1 MSAQPL
7 GEYFKDQE
15 ERRRSLHVLKA
26 NIHQG
31 DPIFRENA
39 GKQCTCNCLIFLI
52 FAYTTHLQNVN
63 ARSLDNIL
71 KEGSSLYSKTS
82 KMHGQEYIMVKELEG
97 TSLFQKQYYQ
107 TTILSEHTGLC
118 VSNEEFKNAI
128 DIAFGISSYIFL
140 YLGMFTEYHIPV
152 PYIMQEITQF
162 MHLIHIQEIRKAFP
176 HLMEL
181 QSFFVITITIPFISI
196 YLT

>member
-31 DPIFRENA
+31 DPIFRKNA

-140 YLGMFTEYHIPV
+140 LFGDVHRVYQCHISC
-152 PYIMQEITQF
+152 
-162 MHLIHIQEIRKAFP
+162 RK
-176 HLMEL
+176 
-181 QSFFVITITIPFISI
+181 
-196 YLT
+196 

>member
-71 KEGSSLYSKTS
+71 KRDHLYT
-82 KMHGQEYIMVKELEG
+82 VKL
-97 TSLFQKQYYQ
+97 QKYMGRS
-107 TTILSEHTGLC
+107 T
-118 VSNEEFKNAI
+118 
-128 DIAFGISSYIFL
+128 
-140 YLGMFTEYHIPV
+140 
-152 PYIMQEITQF
+152 
-162 MHLIHIQEIRKAFP
+162 
-176 HLMEL
+176 
-181 QSFFVITITIPFISI
+181 
-196 YLT
+196 

>member
-82 KMHGQEYIMVKELEG
+82 KMHGQEYIMVK
-97 TSLFQKQYYQ
+97 SLRGHHYSRSNITRQQSSLNTQDCAFQM
-107 TTILSEHTGLC
+107 
-118 VSNEEFKNAI
+118 KN
-128 DIAFGISSYIFL
+128 SK
-140 YLGMFTEYHIPV
+140 
-152 PYIMQEITQF
+152 MQ
-162 MHLIHIQEIRKAFP
+162 
-176 HLMEL
+176 
-181 QSFFVITITIPFISI
+181 
-196 YLT
+196 

>member
-52 FAYTTHLQNVN
+52 FAYTTHPWITYLKRDHLYTVKLQKCMG
-63 ARSLDNIL
+63 RS
-71 KEGSSLYSKTS
+71 T
-82 KMHGQEYIMVKELEG
+82 
-97 TSLFQKQYYQ
+97 
-107 TTILSEHTGLC
+107 
-118 VSNEEFKNAI
+118 
-128 DIAFGISSYIFL
+128 
-140 YLGMFTEYHIPV
+140 
-152 PYIMQEITQF
+152 
-162 MHLIHIQEIRKAFP
+162 
-176 HLMEL
+176 
-181 QSFFVITITIPFISI
+181 
-196 YLT
+196 